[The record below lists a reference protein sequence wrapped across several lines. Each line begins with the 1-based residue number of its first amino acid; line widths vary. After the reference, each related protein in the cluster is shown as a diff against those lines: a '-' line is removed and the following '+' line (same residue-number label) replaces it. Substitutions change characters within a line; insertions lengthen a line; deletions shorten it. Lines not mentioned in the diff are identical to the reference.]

1 MNAVDSRTK
10 FNLGTRLVWSRTLD
24 EFDAFFKEL
33 KRVVG
38 AQIYGVFAEEK
49 NKPPEK
55 RRLITFVS
63 DKLGQYKRAFNRY
76 FYRIA
81 RLVHG
86 IPIACRQYGLQH
98 NNNPIERHNED
109 IKQRYKTM
117 RHFKSFASAEAF
129 LKLRRVIYNFVR
141 THQTIN
147 RTPAEAA
154 GIDLGLARNRLLD
167 LIRICS
173 VPA

>member
-1 MNAVDSRTK
+1 MDSRTK
-10 FNLGTRLVWSRTLD
+10 YNLCTRLVWSRTLEEID
-24 EFDAFFKEL
+24 EFFGEL
-33 KRVVG
+33 KKSTG
-38 AQIYGVFAEEK
+38 GQIHEVFGLERS
-49 NKPPEK
+49 KPPRERK
-55 RRLITFVS
+55 LVTFVS
-63 DKLGQYKRAFNRY
+63 DKLWQYRTAFNRY

-86 IPIACRQYGLQH
+86 VPIAAKQYGLEH
-98 NNNPIERHNED
+98 NNNPIERHNQD

-129 LKLRRVIYNFVR
+129 LKLRQVIYNFVR

-167 LIRICS
+167 LIRVCS
-173 VPA
+173 IPR